1 MKNRV
6 KGLLA
11 AGLMALLVVL
21 AGTNALAAEESGYAI
36 FVNGKELDL
45 SDLPRGAY
53 LEGDTLMVPL
63 RKIGEALGYTVG
75 WDAETEAITLDDEYI
90 QKATLYED
98 SAHVTFEGWL
108 KVINMSREID
118 LTVPAAVHSG
128 RTYVPMEFFEEFFND
143 VGVEGKTITIAPSQV
158 ELCA

>member
-75 WDAETEAITLDDEYI
+75 WDAETGAITLDDEYI
-90 QKATLYED
+90 QKATFFED
-98 SAHVTFEGWL
+98 SAQVTFEGWL
-108 KVINMSREID
+108 KVINMSREIE
-118 LTVPAAVHSG
+118 LSVPATVHNG
-128 RTYVPMEFFEEFFND
+128 RTYVPVEFFEEFFND
-143 VGVEGKTITIAPSQV
+143 VGVEGNTVTIAPSMA